1 VVSKATTNDETLPV
15 MIDGE
20 GVVQNGPFRT
30 CECSGNIFF
39 GEDRVECLSEQSHI
53 AGDVVVFCIWNEM
66 LEIRAIDQVFVKLNQ
81 NRTYQLIEDGIPDI
95 HTQSYL
101 QTRAAVVS
109 TVLDPVWFLETS
121 TILGLQVKLQAEAK
135 FQTTDEYDMPHLLD
149 VQRNS
154 YHGLRQMTEPEPESK
169 FDSETRVSFYLKLA
183 WMASMLC
190 LFMAMIFG
198 DRIRDRRGRAEYW
211 ETVRRMQQRDFE
223 KYWIDNGE
231 PQITTTDVHDSGQD
245 DHTSTTA
252 QLSGGDDES
261 VSTKLEFAA

>member
-1 VVSKATTNDETLPV
+1 

-154 YHGLRQMTEPEPESK
+154 YHGLRQMTEPEPEQ
-169 FDSETRVSFYLKLA
+169 EPNPYL
-183 WMASMLC
+183 
-190 LFMAMIFG
+190 LFINFIYFTFWAFVIAFHYWFCVKDCEG
-198 DRIRDRRGRAEYW
+198 SQWRRE
-211 ETVRRMQQRDFE
+211 EHQESVRRTEQRYVR
-223 KYWIDNGE
+223 KQPIDRGE
-231 PQITTTDVHDSGQD
+231 PQNATIDHSKPD
-245 DHTSTTA
+245 DHISTTA
-252 QLSGGDDES
+252 
-261 VSTKLEFAA
+261 